1 MIFFHISEL
10 FQIHSMLQVD
20 LEILILANESF
31 DYVASWYFL
40 RLHEV
45 VGRVSFEVI
54 RVQVVDFTDTD

>member
-1 MIFFHISEL
+1 
-10 FQIHSMLQVD
+10 MLQVD